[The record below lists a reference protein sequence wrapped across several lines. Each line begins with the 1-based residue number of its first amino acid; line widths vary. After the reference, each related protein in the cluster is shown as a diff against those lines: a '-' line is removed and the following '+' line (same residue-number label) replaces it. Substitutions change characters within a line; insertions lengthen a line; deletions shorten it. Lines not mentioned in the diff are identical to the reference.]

1 MQAKEEM
8 MSLPLLSEYRWDF
21 QKQHNKN
28 NKFQL
33 KKTEKRDQWTN
44 MAPPKSSESVVH
56 EMCFVLGPKEIMDDR
71 MCPGV

>member
-21 QKQHNKN
+21 QKQHNNN
-28 NKFQL
+28 NKLEL

-44 MAPPKSSESVVH
+44 MPPLKSSESVVLK
-56 EMCFVLGPKEIMDDR
+56 MLFILGPKEIMDDR